1 MIFCIRD
8 FISADEIRTIKE
20 KLGSLMWRD
29 GAATAGWNAR
39 LVKKNQQA
47 TPSDVT
53 ADDIVSSVKAKAL
66 KHPLFVAAARPKSFG
81 PIMVNRYASNMGYG
95 SHIDDALMGGI
106 RTDVSFT
113 LFLDDPN
120 SYEGGELVL
129 EETSGELA
137 YKLDAG
143 SLILYPSTSLHRVA
157 TVTSGERRAIVGWAQ
172 SFVRA
177 PERRQVLFDIEQA
190 RTAMFNQSGKTP
202 EFDLLSKSLSNL
214 LRMWADA

>member
-8 FISADEIRTIKE
+8 FLDAEQIRIIKE
-20 KLGSLMWRD
+20 KLDAVLWRD
-29 GAATAGWNAR
+29 GAATAGWHAK
-39 LVKKNQQA
+39 LVKNNQQA
-47 TPSDVT
+47 RSRDEAAAEITE
-53 ADDIVSSVKAKAL
+53 SVKEKAL
-66 KHPLFVAAARPKSFG
+66 AHPLFRAAARPQRFG
-81 PIMVNRYASNMGYG
+81 PVMVNRYADGMGYG
-95 SHIDDALMGGI
+95 THVDDALMGDL

-113 LFLDDPN
+113 LFLDDPA
-120 SYEGGELVL
+120 SYAGGDLVI

-143 SLILYPSTSLHRVA
+143 SMILYPATSLHRVEP
-157 TVTSGERRAIVGWAQ
+157 VTSGQRRAIVGWTQ

-177 PERRQVLFDIEQA
+177 PERRQILFDIEQA
-190 RTAMFNQSGKTP
+190 RMGVFDRAGKTA

>member
-8 FISADEIRTIKE
+8 FLDAEQIRIIKE
-20 KLGSLMWRD
+20 KLDAVLWRD
-29 GAATAGWNAR
+29 GAATAGWHAK
-39 LVKKNQQA
+39 LVKNNQQA
-47 TPSDVT
+47 RSRDEAAAEITE
-53 ADDIVSSVKAKAL
+53 SVKEKAL
-66 KHPLFVAAARPKSFG
+66 AHPLFRAAARPKHFG
-81 PIMVNRYASNMGYG
+81 PVMVNRYADGMGYG
-95 SHIDDALMGGI
+95 THIDDALMGDL

-113 LFLDDPN
+113 LFLDDPA
-120 SYEGGELVL
+120 SYAGGDLVI

-143 SLILYPSTSLHRVA
+143 SMILYPATSLHRVEP
-157 TVTSGERRAIVGWAQ
+157 VTSGQRRAIVGWTQ

-177 PERRQVLFDIEQA
+177 PERRQILFDIEQA
-190 RTAMFNQSGKTP
+190 RMGVFDRAGKTA